1 MQILLLL
8 GLGLATSA
16 VANVIER
23 QACNANNCLRGI
35 RGTVS
40 VLQPPLSSRLE
51 DCSSFQLATVT
62 PAPTTITTT
71 VATETVTV
79 SDAGVTA
86 RAILP
91 RQETVSPTAIPA
103 YATYCPNSIQYAS
116 ACSCVGVTASTTTV
130 STPTVTISTTVTSTV
145 TSTPNPYT
153 CSPADSASACGGTCD
168 GICFPDVNGVGYC
181 KQNRPCEGLL
191 ACAVDS
197 DCESDI
203 CLVNGCGTVCAE
215 SEYLCP
221 NTSSTK
227 RLFRKKA
234 LGEGNKRDMVA
245 TEIGMMEFDA

>member
-8 GLGLATSA
+8 GLATCA

-23 QACNANNCLRGI
+23 RACNADNCLRGI

-40 VLQPPLSSRLE
+40 GLQPPLSSRLA

-79 SDAGVTA
+79 SDATVTA

-91 RQETVSPTAIPA
+91 RQETISPTSIPA

-116 ACSCVGVTASTTTV
+116 ACSCVGVTASTTTL

-145 TSTPNPYT
+145 TSTPPSYT
-153 CSPADSASACGGTCD
+153 CSPADSVSACGGSCD

-191 ACAVDS
+191 PCTLDS
-197 DCESDI
+197 DCASDI

-215 SEYLCP
+215 SQYLCP
-221 NTSSTK
+221 NPSSTK

-234 LGEGNKRDMVA
+234 VGEENKRDLVA
-245 TEIGMMEFDA
+245 TEMGMMKFDA